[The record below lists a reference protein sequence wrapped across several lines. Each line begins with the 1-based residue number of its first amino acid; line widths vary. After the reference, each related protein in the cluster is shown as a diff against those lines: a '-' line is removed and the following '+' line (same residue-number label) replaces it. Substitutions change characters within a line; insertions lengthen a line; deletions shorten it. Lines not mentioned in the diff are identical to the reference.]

1 LQHEL
6 FLEHHR
12 HRCPVARLD
21 PACGVES
28 LSRHVVE
35 LASLRQE
42 VVGERVLG
50 GALAGAASTRAAP
63 MCAVAVHGAP
73 PEAALTHHDPLC
85 GSVSQRFVD
94 LDSLRVGADGA
105 GTGHESPPSPI
116 SSESAMSWTWP
127 VRLAL
132 PGIDPAGEP

>member
-1 LQHEL
+1 MQHEL
-6 FLEHHR
+6 FLEHPR
-12 HRCPVARLD
+12 QRCPVARLD
-21 PACGVES
+21 SACGVES
-28 LSRHVVE
+28 LPRHVVE

-105 GTGHESPPSPI
+105 RSGHGQLLRPI
-116 SSESAMSWTWP
+116 T
-127 VRLAL
+127 V
-132 PGIDPAGEP
+132 